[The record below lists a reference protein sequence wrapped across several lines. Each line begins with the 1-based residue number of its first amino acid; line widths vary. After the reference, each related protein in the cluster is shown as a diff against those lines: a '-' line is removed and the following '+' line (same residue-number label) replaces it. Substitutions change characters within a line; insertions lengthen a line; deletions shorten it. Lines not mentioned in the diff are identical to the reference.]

1 MDGIGA
7 CANEQDMATVE
18 VSVFDLPLPAF
29 SLDVSIGCVPLQV
42 QFVNSDPAAAQIAVW
57 SFGDGAMDS
66 GIADAWHSYDAPGSY
81 DVTLEITDANG
92 CTGTFTITDAVTV
105 SAGPDAAFYA
115 LPLRV
120 SVNSPTT
127 QVTHIPDEGIA
138 YSWSCLLYT
147 SPSPRDRTRSRMQ
160 SSA

>member
-1 MDGIGA
+1 MNIPGNYTYSVDGIGA

-66 GIADAWHSYDAPGSY
+66 DIADAWHSYDAPGSY

-92 CTGTFTITDAVTV
+92 CTTTATASRPNRCSSRWTI
-105 SAGPDAAFYA
+105 
-115 LPLRV
+115 
-120 SVNSPTT
+120 
-127 QVTHIPDEGIA
+127 
-138 YSWSCLLYT
+138 
-147 SPSPRDRTRSRMQ
+147 
-160 SSA
+160 SS